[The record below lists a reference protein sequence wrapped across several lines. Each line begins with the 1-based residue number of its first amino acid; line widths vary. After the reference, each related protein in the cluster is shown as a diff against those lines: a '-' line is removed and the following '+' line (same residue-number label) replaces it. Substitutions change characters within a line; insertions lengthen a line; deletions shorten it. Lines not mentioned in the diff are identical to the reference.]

1 MYHEK
6 GLAENLPGLFNI
18 WIWNTAYPVLRN
30 PAEMPLMVAA
40 RT

>member
-1 MYHEK
+1 MK
-6 GLAENLPGLFNI
+6 KAWQGILPGLFNI
-18 WIWNTAYPVLRN
+18 WIWITTYPVLRN